1 MLFVENKGQF
11 RKYIKSAGTRII
23 GILLP
28 VILMIIYLV
37 ATNSLIDFINYAI
50 LGIKTFSNKIAYTG
64 LLQNDNLE
72 IRILAVLIPVSIMLN
87 AVILLIS
94 RILKKEN
101 KEFKNILT
109 ILIYGISIIIV
120 MYPISDK
127 IHFLI
132 GSFIALIGLIYQICL
147 LGKCLYKR
155 IRYVKKYKVYK
166 IITLFIQVV
175 ILAGIAIYGINNLYN
190 YIKTEKNE
198 RIAHYKNIEINEN
211 LIERIDEIDA
221 YILEQENQ
229 GKRVYILDAEA
240 AIYMIPINK
249 YNKDYDMF
257 LKGNIGKDGEQGQ
270 IEKIQNRIENEV
282 YLVRN
287 LKLRNNWQT
296 PLNVVN
302 YIRENLKKIGEISIY
317 EIYR

>member
-1 MLFVENKGQF
+1 MTL
-11 RKYIKSAGTRII
+11 
-23 GILLP
+23 
-28 VILMIIYLV
+28 YLV
-37 ATNSLIDFINYAI
+37 VTNSLMDFINYAV
-50 LGIKTFSNKIAYTG
+50 LGIKTFSNKISYTG
-64 LLQNDNLE
+64 LFQEDNLE
-72 IRILAVLIPVSIMLN
+72 IRILSILMPVSIMLN

-109 ILIYGISIIIV
+109 ILIYSVSIIIV

-147 LGKCLYKR
+147 LGKILYRKVR
-155 IRYVKKYKVYK
+155 FLQKYKVYK
-166 IITLFIQVV
+166 ITTLLIQV
-175 ILAGIAIYGINNLYN
+175 IIFAGIAIYGINNLYN
-190 YIKTEKNE
+190 YIKAEKNE
-198 RIAHYKNIEINEN
+198 RIAHYKNIEISEG

-221 YILEQENQ
+221 YISEQENN
-229 GKRVYILDAEA
+229 GKKVYILDAEA

-270 IEKIQNRIENEV
+270 IEKIQKRNDNDL
-282 YLVRN
+282 YLIRN
-287 LKLRNNWQT
+287 SKLRSNWQT
-296 PLNVVN
+296 PLNVIN
-302 YIRENLKKIGEISIY
+302 YIRNNLEKIGEISIY
-317 EIYR
+317 EIFK